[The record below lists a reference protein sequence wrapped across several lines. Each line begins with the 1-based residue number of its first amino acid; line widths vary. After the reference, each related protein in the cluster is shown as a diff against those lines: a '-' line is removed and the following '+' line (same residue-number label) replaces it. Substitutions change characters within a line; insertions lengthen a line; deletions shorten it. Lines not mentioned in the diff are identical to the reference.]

1 MVRMSR
7 RRALAAVFSAAIM
20 AGGPWGGLWGGEAR
34 AVETEAATSFVE
46 GAADELLTL
55 IKSDKTIDAK
65 QTEFRTLIEKF
76 VAFRDVARIALGR
89 DWKGID
95 DAQRDRYVD
104 AFLNYLSTTYARRFD
119 EYGGEKLE
127 LLESQDAGRKGVMVK
142 TRIAGRPGGAEPVA
156 VDWRIMDRNGP
167 LQLFDIYVEG
177 VSLLITQQSEFSQF
191 LDQNGGDVEKLISN
205 LQARTQLALNDVK

>member
-1 MVRMSR
+1 MVTMSR
-7 RRALAAVFSAAIM
+7 RRVLAAVFSAAIM
-20 AGGPWGGLWGGEAR
+20 AGGPWAGLWSGAAR

-104 AFLNYLSTTYARRFD
+104 AFLNYLSTTYARRFN